1 MADTDRNNKGQFT
14 TGNTCGGRKRIPKD
28 FLDAVLSYTSEALQ
42 TIIEI
47 MQNQKAPM
55 SLRFKAATY
64 IIDRSFGKPLD
75 TLMCDVMHDLPFTF

>member
-47 MQNQKAPM
+47 MQNQKAPNYQCRKGGNHEGTQK
-55 SLRFKAATY
+55 SE
-64 IIDRSFGKPLD
+64 I
-75 TLMCDVMHDLPFTF
+75 